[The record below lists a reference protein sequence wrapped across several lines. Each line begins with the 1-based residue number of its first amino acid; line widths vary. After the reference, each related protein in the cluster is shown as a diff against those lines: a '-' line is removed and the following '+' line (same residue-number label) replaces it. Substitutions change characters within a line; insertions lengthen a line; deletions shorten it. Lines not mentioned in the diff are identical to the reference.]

1 MQIYDSAE
9 ATGRAANRWQN
20 ATSEEF
26 NGPTPADESGR
37 WVDASVLGDSVETVE
52 THRRREY
59 RSVRVLAAVPRHV
72 CLLRRSGRHGQR
84 GVVSARWSRG
94 LDTSPSGMLP
104 EDDAG
109 AESCLIH
116 ITQACA
122 QKQRDGYIGLR
133 DFRGPLVAE
142 MVAAGW
148 THYGE
153 ITVDKNPQVKAT
165 RTKARGLMFA
175 TLDRDAAEMHVAMAD
190 MILHFRAPGDN
201 PEAVKPECSRE
212 EWIRWARPV
221 WMGGDDADDGI
232 VETDTLNA
240 AIGRQASDE
249 RHICPLQL
257 GLMSAGPCGYGQIA
271 ATWSIAPFTGIGSEG
286 VVAVQLGRR
295 FVGGELKPSY
305 FTAAVEHVRAA
316 SAQGR
321 LW

>member
-1 MQIYDSAE
+1 
-9 ATGRAANRWQN
+9 
-20 ATSEEF
+20 
-26 NGPTPADESGR
+26 
-37 WVDASVLGDSVETVE
+37 
-52 THRRREY
+52 
-59 RSVRVLAAVPRHV
+59 
-72 CLLRRSGRHGQR
+72 
-84 GVVSARWSRG
+84 
-94 LDTSPSGMLP
+94 
-104 EDDAG
+104 
-109 AESCLIH
+109 
-116 ITQACA
+116 
-122 QKQRDGYIGLR
+122 
-133 DFRGPLVAE
+133 
-142 MVAAGW
+142 
-148 THYGE
+148 
-153 ITVDKNPQVKAT
+153 
-165 RTKARGLMFA
+165 MFA
-175 TLDRDAAEMHVAMAD
+175 TLDSDAADMHVAMAD

-257 GLMSAGPCGYGQIA
+257 GLIRRAVRL
-271 ATWSIAPFTGIGSEG
+271 WSNRGDLVYSPFAGIGSEG